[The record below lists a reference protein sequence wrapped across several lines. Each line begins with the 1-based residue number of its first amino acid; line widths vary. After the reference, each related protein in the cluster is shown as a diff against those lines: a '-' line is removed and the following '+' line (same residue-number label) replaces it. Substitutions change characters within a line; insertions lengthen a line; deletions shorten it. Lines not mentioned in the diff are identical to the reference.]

1 LVNEKRLIYSIIR
14 EIQNG
19 HKIFPDEQSDN
30 NTVLD
35 SSMFVDNK
43 FIWNITI
50 NKMENVYIY
59 KKYIGNKQIRI
70 PYRDVKPKALEFI
83 RNHSELN
90 ETYPGLN
97 DKLKEWINEPE

>member
-1 LVNEKRLIYSIIR
+1 
-14 EIQNG
+14 
-19 HKIFPDEQSDN
+19 
-30 NTVLD
+30 
-35 SSMFVDNK
+35 
-43 FIWNITI
+43 
-50 NKMENVYIY
+50 MENVYIY